1 VSVGEEIVELGGEF
15 SGDDEALRRI
25 MFVSQVRRAGDGELL
40 ACSICGRTVSYTYR
54 TVCGACYLAGK
65 AGEAS

>member
-1 VSVGEEIVELGGEF
+1 MSVGEEVVELGGEF
-15 SGDDEALRRI
+15 SGVDDESRRI
-25 MFVSQVRRAGDGELL
+25 MFVSQIYRAGEGELL

-65 AGEAS
+65 AGE